1 MERALGIEAYPDLE
15 SIPFDRIPFAAVTL
29 WDVLAHVPDPRA
41 MLTAIRLRMDP
52 GGVLVVKTPHHPRR
66 LFQAARSLGPIRKGR
81 SLLHIPSMRT
91 HFTPSSLQELLAAS
105 GFQPLSWQW
114 VSETPLPPRAW
125 FGKSALLHAARRIV
139 LRHVSFSMLASPV
152 S

>member
-1 MERALGIEAYPDLE
+1 MERALGIKAYPDLE
-15 SIPFDRIPFAAVTL
+15 SVSTERMPFAAVTL

-41 MLTAIRLRMDP
+41 MLVQIRTRMQN
-52 GGVLVVKTPHHPRR
+52 GGALVIKTPHHPRR
-66 LFQAARSLGPIRKGR
+66 LFTAASLLRPIKKGR

-91 HFTPSSLQELLAAS
+91 HFTPSSLQKLLAAA

-114 VSETPLPPRAW
+114 VSETPLQPRAW

-139 LRHVSFSMLASPV
+139 LLHISFIVTASPV